1 MTEANSNP
9 DATQKSHEPAIQ
21 KDQFLPSTYRDFAD
35 LITAGI
41 AYILAHAT
49 RHQIC
54 VTVIL
59 S

>member
-9 DATQKSHEPAIQ
+9 DATQKSYELPIQ
-21 KDQFLPSTYRDFAD
+21 NDQVLPSTCRDFAD
-35 LITAGI
+35 LITVGI

-49 RHQIC
+49 RYHIC
-54 VTVIL
+54 TTVIL